1 MPDDKSYLFD
11 MLNAARKIKQFTA
24 GMTRDD
30 FMASELHQ
38 NAVARLLQVIGEAAR
53 QVSDATIKANPQIEW
68 SKIIGMRNL
77 IVHRYFNIDLNIVW
91 EVIEIH
97 TDKLIRDIE
106 QILPPETDS

>member
-11 MLNAARKIKQFTA
+11 MLNAARKIKQFTE

-30 FMASELHQ
+30 FMKSELHQ
-38 NAVARLLQVIGEAAR
+38 NAVARLIQVIGEAAR
-53 QVSDATIKANPQIEW
+53 QISETTIDANPQVEW

-97 TDKLIRDIE
+97 ADKLIQDIE
-106 QILPPETDS
+106 SILPPEVE